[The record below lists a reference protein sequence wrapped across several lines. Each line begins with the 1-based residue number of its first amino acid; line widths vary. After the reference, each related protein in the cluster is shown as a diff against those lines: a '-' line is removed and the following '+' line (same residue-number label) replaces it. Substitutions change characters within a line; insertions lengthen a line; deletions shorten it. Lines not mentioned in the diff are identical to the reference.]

1 MAYDG
6 SLYLECVLCTEQ
18 GAHSPDARSVA
29 MGVYPVQ
36 AIKSQ
41 ILESDEVSEDLK
53 ERTWS
58 LILRNK
64 LLFNTW
70 NYLLIS
76 WTSFVDLLRIDKL
89 LLSDF

>member
-41 ILESDEVSEDLK
+41 ILESDEVSEDFKGKNLVLDFK
-53 ERTWS
+53 EQ
-58 LILRNK
+58 IV
-64 LLFNTW
+64 
-70 NYLLIS
+70 I
-76 WTSFVDLLRIDKL
+76 
-89 LLSDF
+89 

>member
-41 ILESDEVSEDLK
+41 ILESDDVSEDFKGKNLV
-53 ERTWS
+53 
-58 LILRNK
+58 L
-64 LLFNTW
+64 
-70 NYLLIS
+70 
-76 WTSFVDLLRIDKL
+76 
-89 LLSDF
+89 DFEEQIVI